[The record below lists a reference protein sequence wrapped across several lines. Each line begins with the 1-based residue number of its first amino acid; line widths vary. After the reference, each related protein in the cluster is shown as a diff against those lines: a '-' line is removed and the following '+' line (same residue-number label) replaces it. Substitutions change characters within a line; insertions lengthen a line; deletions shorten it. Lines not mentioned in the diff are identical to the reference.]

1 MKAIHALAL
10 AVTAGISSVSFAQ
23 VAGTVKLEGAAP
35 EMAVIDMSGVAECAA
50 QHVDPVYEQTVVA
63 GENGELANVIISIS
77 ADAHPDVT
85 GDAPAEAAVID
96 QQGCQY
102 HPHVLSMMTGQKFVV
117 KNSDPF
123 LHNVHSMSEANPQF
137 NFGQPN
143 VDPGKEVEP
152 PVVPEYF
159 HVKCDVHP
167 WMSAYVGVF
176 PHPYHA
182 VSADDGTFSIAGV
195 PDGEYTFV
203 AWHEKYGTQEQTA
216 TVADGKAEINFT
228 FNAES
233 TSAYPAPVVR
243 EVLLASADADDGE
256 NKDCCS
262 TGGEKEECEKP
273 AADETKKE
281 CDDADKAECP
291 VGSEEDKSQC
301 PAGGDKKECEN
312 PADSDKDAKK
322 D

>member
-1 MKAIHALAL
+1 MKAIYVLAL
-10 AVTAGISSVSFAQ
+10 AAAAGISSVSFAQ
-23 VAGTVKLEGAAP
+23 VTGTVKLEGAAP
-35 EMAVIDMSGVAECAA
+35 EMAEIDMSGVAECAA
-50 QHVDPVYEQTVVA
+50 QHVDPVHEETVVA
-63 GENGELANVIISIS
+63 GENGELANVIIAIS
-77 ADAHPDVT
+77 PEANPDVV
-85 GDAPAEAAVID
+85 GDAPADAVVID

-102 HPHVLSMMTGQKFVV
+102 HPHVLSMTTGQKFVV

-143 VDPGKEVEP
+143 VDPGKEVES

-182 VSADDGTFSIAGV
+182 VSAEDGTFSIANV

-216 TVADGKAEINFT
+216 TVADGKAELSFS

-233 TSAYPAPVVR
+233 ASAAPVVR
-243 EVLLASADADDGE
+243 EVILASAAAESTEGQ
-256 NKDCCS
+256 KDCADKKECCPA
-262 TGGEKEECEKP
+262 GEEKP
-273 AADETKKE
+273 AADEAKKE
-281 CDDADKAECP
+281 CDDADKAQCP
-291 VGSEEDKSQC
+291 AGGEAEKSQC
-301 PAGGDKKECEN
+301 PAGGDKKDCEK
-312 PADSDKDAKK
+312 PADSGEQAQAE
-322 D
+322 